1 MWEYVAE
8 GGRNM
13 LRDVG
18 CTNVVF
24 CRGAENQSDAD
35 NRSWKRSEKAASLL
49 DVSVG
54 RHSALAKPSFR

>member
-1 MWEYVAE
+1 
-8 GGRNM
+8 M